1 MVSMGEL
8 YHLSAFPFFDNR
20 PFFTR
25 LLAPGSKVQRDMVF
39 RMLMFLFMCFTFVY
53 MPYISRDYGISGD
66 EFVDHRHAG
75 YVLDYF
81 AKGDKAALDQ
91 PKTALHLYGN
101 SVQVIAAAIARWFN
115 VDDYYGLRHFIC
127 GGVGALGVLAV
138 GLMGMRWGGG
148 LCGLLSVLL
157 MFFTP
162 RYFGHSMNNL
172 KDVPFAVGYA
182 LSLFYT
188 VRLFDY
194 FPVFRLR
201 HILGLVVGI
210 GLALGTSQEA

>member
-1 MVSMGEL
+1 
-8 YHLSAFPFFDNR
+8 
-20 PFFTR
+20 
-25 LLAPGSKVQRDMVF
+25 
-39 RMLMFLFMCFTFVY
+39 MFLFMCFTFVY

-210 GLALGTSQEA
+210 GLALGTSSGGLILYLCCLCMQAFIICCIMG